1 MSGSI
6 LLNDIAHGIFAEA
19 GCQSGVLSSVP
30 VLRKYDFGFEPK
42 STVVAVFPYF
52 VERERDA
59 NLCRYAVVPDYHT
72 VVGDYLRDAAQKL
85 SERDPDFHF
94 RAFVDSSPVAEVYA
108 AACAGLG
115 VIGRNGLLITPQWG
129 SYVFIGC
136 IVTDVQTDIAPV
148 EPQQCLNCGACLRSC
163 PVKALSS
170 DGFDKNRCLS
180 AVTQR
185 KGELTAAETQLIRE
199 NGLVWGCDTC
209 QSVCPMNKNARP
221 THIPEFL
228 GGVKQKLLPADLA
241 GDLSDRAFCWRGKN
255 VLRRNLEIFK
265 QLW

>member
-1 MSGSI
+1 MS
-6 LLNDIAHGIFAEA
+6 NTVTVRDTVRRIFA
-19 GCQSGVLSSVP
+19 GWGVCADLLSSVP

-42 STVVAVFPYF
+42 STVVAVFPYL

-72 VVGDYLRDAAQKL
+72 VVGNYLRDAAQKL
-85 SERDPDFHF
+85 SERYPDFHF
-94 RAFVDSSPVAEVYA
+94 RAFVDSSPVAEVYV

-136 IVTDVQTDIAPV
+136 IVTDLETDAVPN
-148 EPQQCLNCGACLRSC
+148 EPQQCINCGACVRSC
-163 PVKALSS
+163 PGGALKN
-170 DGFDKNRCLS
+170 GEFDKNACLS
-180 AVTQR
+180 AITQK
-185 KGELTAAETQLIRE
+185 KGELTPEQTRLIRE

-209 QSVCPMNKNARP
+209 QSVCPMNKNVQP
-221 THIPEFL
+221 THIPEFI
-228 GGVKQKLLPADLA
+228 GGVRQKLLPSDLA

-255 VLRRNLEIFK
+255 VLRRNLEIFRE
-265 QLW
+265 LW

>member
-1 MSGSI
+1 VSVDSSI
-6 LLNDIAHGIFAEA
+6 RDIARGIFAEV
-19 GCQSGVLSSVP
+19 GCESGVLSSVP

-42 STVVAVFPYF
+42 STVAAVFPYL
-52 VERERDA
+52 VERQHDA

-72 VVGDYLRDAAQKL
+72 VVGGYLRDAAHKL
-85 SERDPDFHF
+85 SEQYPGFHF
-94 RAFVDSSPVAEVYA
+94 RPFVDSSPVAEVYA

-115 VIGRNGLLITPQWG
+115 VVGRNGLLITPRWG

-136 IVTDVQTDIAPV
+136 IVTDLETDFAV
-148 EPQQCLNCGACLRSC
+148 CAQQDCLNCGACLRAC
-163 PVKALSS
+163 PGKALGG
-170 DGFDKNRCLS
+170 DGLDKNRCLS

-185 KGELTAAETQLIRE
+185 KGELTAAETQLMRE
-199 NGLVWGCDTC
+199 NGLVWGCDGC
-209 QSVCPMNKNARP
+209 QSVCPMNAHAEY

-228 GGVKQKLLPADLA
+228 NGVRQKLLPADLT
-241 GDLSDRAFCWRGKN
+241 GDLSDRAFIWRGKN